1 MPVLIRQGRAT
12 TGTKAKKD
20 GQLSVALKSASEIS
34 VRNGNPRGNAARA
47 WLVLSMPTGCTRH
60 GYATATPRFG
70 RSSAQPGTQLTAYR
84 AEGWFIEQGNSDSGA
99 WIAMPGKPPSPVT
112 FRAEGGVL
120 VVVRAWESHVHG
132 EGEQ

>member
-1 MPVLIRQGRAT
+1 MFI
-12 TGTKAKKD
+12 
-20 GQLSVALKSASEIS
+20 ALKSALEIS
-34 VRNGNPRGNAARA
+34 VRNGNPQGSVARA
-47 WLVLSMPTGCTRH
+47 RLVVLMPTGCTRH

-70 RSSAQPGTQLTAYR
+70 RSPAQPGTQLTAYR
-84 AEGWFIEQGNSDSGA
+84 ARGRFIEQGNSDSDA
-99 WIAMPGKPPSPVT
+99 WIAMPGKPPSPVR